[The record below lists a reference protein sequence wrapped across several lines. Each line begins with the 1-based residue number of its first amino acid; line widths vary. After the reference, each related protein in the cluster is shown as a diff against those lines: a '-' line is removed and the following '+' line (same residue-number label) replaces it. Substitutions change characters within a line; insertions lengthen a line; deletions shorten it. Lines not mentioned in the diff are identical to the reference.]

1 MTTNSLVW
9 LIAGALALSA
19 LASCGKQQPQKTG
32 DVALARVYN
41 RTLYLSEME
50 GMFPPDADSSLI
62 INAYIERW
70 IREALLLHEA
80 ERNIPSDLN
89 IDKLVR
95 DYRASLVR
103 HSYEQFLV
111 EQLLD
116 STVTQQEL
124 EAFYENNKE
133 QYQLETP
140 IMRCFF
146 IKIPRPVYQSEELRR
161 LWNSE
166 KPEDYAGLVKYC
178 SEFAESHLLDDS
190 TWHKVEDI
198 AAELPAGLLSADNPG
213 SKREI
218 TLRDDQYEYFLRIL
232 ELKNRQEIAPFSYIE
247 EQARRFILRSR
258 IDNLLEEKKRDMYD
272 IEMRKGNVEI
282 IK

>member
-1 MTTNSLVW
+1 MKMKCWGYLAIMV
-9 LIAGALALSA
+9 LAIQALSA
-19 LASCGKQQPQKTG
+19 CSKQQAEKTG
-32 DVALARVYN
+32 DIPLARVFN
-41 RTLYLSEME
+41 KTLYLSDME
-50 GMFPPDADSSLI
+50 GMFPPDADSALI
-62 INAYIERW
+62 INSYIERW

-124 EAFYENNKE
+124 QAFYENNKE

-146 IKIPRPVYQSEELRR
+146 IKMPRPVYQIDELRR

-166 KPEDYAGLVKYC
+166 RPEDYAGLVKYC
-178 SEFAESHLLDDS
+178 SEFAESHLLEDS

-213 SKREI
+213 GKREI

-258 IDNLLEEKKRDMYD
+258 IDKLLEEKKNDMYD
-272 IEMRKGNVEI
+272 IEIRKGNVEI
-282 IK
+282 LR